1 MENLRVAAARADDA
15 EVGVPAAEAWHG
27 ARAFPRADV
36 QLLTQLATAEGLT
49 TAMLHE
55 NTGRPLED
63 VLSSLRN
70 LRRQG
75 YIDSDGSRWSIQQ
88 AGHTALELARGE
100 AAHLELDLRTIPGV
114 RVTAYDAGKGY
125 HRIDPRPCPVPFLP
139 LPVNQLVSL

>member
-15 EVGVPAAEAWHG
+15 DVGVPLADAWHG
-27 ARAFPRADV
+27 ARAFARADV
-36 QLLTQLATAEGLT
+36 QLLTHLATAESLT

-55 NTGRPLED
+55 NTGRPLEG

-88 AGHTALELARGE
+88 AGRTALELVRGE
-100 AAHLELDLRTIPGV
+100 AAYLELDRALSP
-114 RVTAYDAGKGY
+114 A
-125 HRIDPRPCPVPFLP
+125 
-139 LPVNQLVSL
+139 